1 MRLSIGERKDWQSIL
16 KNHGTKKRHPYDSED
31 EGEME
36 EQKIKNIVESE
47 YFFLHNS
54 DTLQGNSGCP
64 LLVRVK
70 TGYCIIG
77 IHIGGFQVYWNGERS
92 IAKFNYARKIPLS
105 PSLGVLCLREK
116 NI

>member
-1 MRLSIGERKDWQSIL
+1 MRLSIGETKDWQSIL

-36 EQKIKNIVESE
+36 EQKIMNIVESE
-47 YFFLHNS
+47 DFFLHNS

-77 IHIGGFQVYWNGERS
+77 IHIGGFQVHWNGERS
-92 IAKFNYARKIPLS
+92 TAKFNYARKIPLS
-105 PSLGVLCLREK
+105 PSLGVFV
-116 NI
+116 